1 MELKQYAK
9 RSGAVADGDQFVLY
23 YDKDG
28 LVMTDTASGNK
39 LTGEATALQGDFLEV
54 TDTMAVLT
62 AAVDGEGRYT
72 FTNAAGQYL
81 TTGATG
87 NSLTFADAPSEYSL
101 WTLKEVTGGFHVV
114 SVNAKYNGN
123 AQALEVYNSLFT
135 TFSEKDNDYYLFN
148 LYKLTDERPTVAG
161 ACLKRGPRL

>member
-1 MELKQYAK
+1 MVQRQEQLELLHRVTDEALFAQAFYKVELKQYAK

-87 NSLTFADAPSEYSL
+87 NSLTLCRCPFGVQPLDSQ
-101 WTLKEVTGGFHVV
+101 GGHRRLPCGQRQRQVQWQCP
-114 SVNAKYNGN
+114 G
-123 AQALEVYNSLFT
+123 
-135 TFSEKDNDYYLFN
+135 
-148 LYKLTDERPTVAG
+148 AG
-161 ACLKRGPRL
+161 GL

>member
-1 MELKQYAK
+1 M
-9 RSGAVADGDQFVLY
+9 
-23 YDKDG
+23 
-28 LVMTDTASGNK
+28 
-39 LTGEATALQGDFLEV
+39 
-54 TDTMAVLT
+54 
-62 AAVDGEGRYT
+62 
-72 FTNAAGQYL
+72 
-81 TTGATG
+81 
-87 NSLTFADAPSEYSL
+87 
-101 WTLKEVTGGFHVV
+101 V